1 MIHKFAIAGSVLM
14 LALAGVAA
22 EKKIQMKDLPPA
34 VKKAVEDQTK
44 GSVVK
49 GLSTEVESGKTL
61 FEVETTINGHGRD
74 LSFDASGATV
84 EVEEEVALHAIPAAA
99 KAAIEKRAAG
109 GKITKVETVTKGN
122 VVVYEAAIKK
132 GLKTSE
138 ITVQA
143 DGSPAK

>member
-34 VKKAVEDQTK
+34 VRKSVEDQTK

-49 GLSTEVESGKTL
+49 GLSTEVENGKTL
-61 FEVETTINGHGRD
+61 YEVETTINGHGRD

-84 EVEEEVALHAIPAAA
+84 EVEEEVALDAIPAAA
-99 KAAIEKRAAG
+99 KAAIEKRTAG
-109 GKITKVETVTKGN
+109 GKITKVETVTKGI

-138 ITVQA
+138 ITVKA